1 LQKSLEVTKNVLI
14 FATSKIH
21 PGGTKKDIAAD
32 IKRHF
37 LCRRSRENKTLT
49 APRGVWDNHPKGF
62 HLDEP

>member
-1 LQKSLEVTKNVLI
+1 MLI

-32 IKRHF
+32 ISGIF
-37 LCRRSRENKTLT
+37 LCQRSREKKKSPT
-49 APRGVWDNHPKGF
+49 APRGRSSEHAKAPKGF